1 MAQGPGS
8 TRQNNGPFTV
18 GGFYN
23 FAPFT
28 LTDGQACSLQFD
40 VNGNLKV
47 TSIGGGGG
55 SNPAAG
61 PTGAP
66 VPADADYLGIN
77 ISGTLF
83 GVTGFNLPDSIPIAV
98 AIVNANGD
106 QITSFGGG
114 TQYVDGTAESI
125 GAFTGTVAF
134 GYNGTDV
141 VGLRMDASDN
151 LLVNL
156 NTPIP
161 AGTNLIGQIEV
172 FDGTNVVFTSAH
184 AGYVQFP
191 SAQAVTLASTTI
203 TGTVSVTQGTSPWVV
218 AGAQTPADS
227 YANPTDAQDV
237 FALLGGWDAANAKWQ
252 RVQVDTGTGT
262 LKVDIGSN
270 GIVAVTGTVGVTQG
284 TTPWVVA
291 GNLTHNNAAPAA
303 TEVGVLAG
311 LANAARPTYT
321 EGGQVLLST
330 DLSGAL
336 RVNGPYQIGQA
347 FTTYPGFAQPVY
359 GNLVL
364 GVNSGVPRAFQVS
377 GGGALAIFPDG
388 SQSQIV
394 WNSAT
399 AVGSAQLIFAYSS
412 LNELASGAVVSVDTA
427 SNSDPVS
434 GGTFIIETADASQ
447 DAWVPVTALIVG
459 TQQLVSWPYTPITN
473 GVVQF
478 AISLSGLTNVRARL
492 VTAIGS
498 GKIILNS
505 QIVTI
510 GESLTPVVVAGTVSS
525 QMVGSVGGGLSQ
537 SVSVDALGLLQESDR
552 SGLADIMQS
561 MLQEIRA
568 MKFAIIEMANSKK
581 LDPRDFVASN
591 FEDNTLFE

>member
-172 FDGTNVVFTSAH
+172 SDGTNVLFTNTH

-203 TGTVSVTQGTSPWVV
+203 TGNVSVTQAAASNPW
-218 AGAQTPADS
+218 
-227 YANPTDAQDV
+227 
-237 FALLGGWDAANAKWQ
+237 
-252 RVQVDTGTGT
+252 
-262 LKVDIGSN
+262 I
-270 GIVAVTGTVGVTQG
+270 
-284 TTPWVVA
+284 VA
-291 GNLTHNNAAPAA
+291 GNLTHNSAAPAA
-303 TEVGVLAG
+303 TEIGVLPA
-311 LANAARPTYT
+311 LANAAAPTYS
-321 EGGQVLLST
+321 EGFQVLLST
-330 DLSGAL
+330 DLAGNL
-336 RVNGPYQIGQA
+336 RVIDAADG
-347 FTTYPGFAQPVY
+347 
-359 GNLVL
+359 
-364 GVNSGVPRAFQVS
+364 SVS
-377 GGGALAIFPDG
+377 GGTAGTFSQLAGGIYNPTPPALIGGQQASLQLTAAGALIVSNSGG
-388 SQSQIV
+388 S
-394 WNSAT
+394 
-399 AVGSAQLIFAYSS
+399 
-412 LNELASGAVVSVDTA
+412 SGAVVDESPFTLGVSSETPVGGVYLGG
-427 SNSDPVS
+427 SNVPTVSLNQTGALQITNDRKLVVSDPAMTILLDYVQ
-434 GGTFIIETADASQ
+434 TLILET
-447 DAWVPVTALIVG
+447 
-459 TQQLVSWPYTPITN
+459 
-473 GVVQF
+473 
-478 AISLSGLTNVRARL
+478 
-492 VTAIGS
+492 
-498 GKIILNS
+498 
-505 QIVTI
+505 
-510 GESLTPVVVAGTVSS
+510 
-525 QMVGSVGGGLSQ
+525 
-537 SVSVDALGLLQESDR
+537 
-552 SGLADIMQS
+552 
-561 MLQEIRA
+561 RA
-568 MKFAIIEMANSKK
+568 MRSAIVYMITENQDVLTSDF
-581 LDPRDFVASN
+581 DPNNQDFQPVN
-591 FEDNTLFE
+591 

>member
-47 TSIGGGGG
+47 TSTGGGGG

-77 ISGTLF
+77 IGGTLF

-172 FDGTNVVFTSAH
+172 SDGTNVLFTNTH

-203 TGTVSVTQGTSPWVV
+203 TGNVSVTQAAASNPWIV
-218 AGAQTPADS
+218 AG
-227 YANPTDAQDV
+227 
-237 FALLGGWDAANAKWQ
+237 GGTAGAPGTAVLT
-252 RVQVDTGTGT
+252 VQG
-262 LKVDIGSN
+262 IGS
-270 GIVAVTGTVGVTQG
+270 GTPIPVSGSVSVTFPVSPIVWIEGSTGVALDSAAGTPNAQAITIQGNASGVSV
-284 TTPWVVA
+284 PVA
-291 GNLTHNNAAPAA
+291 GKLTHNNAAPAA
-303 TEVGVLAG
+303 TQIGVLPG
-311 LANAARPTYT
+311 LANVVAPAYS
-321 EGGQVLLST
+321 EGDQVLLST
-330 DLSGAL
+330 DLSGNL
-336 RVNGPYQIGQA
+336 RIS
-347 FTTYPGFAQPVY
+347 
-359 GNLVL
+359 GNVT
-364 GVNSGVPRAFQVS
+364 GSVS
-377 GGGALAIFPDG
+377 
-388 SQSQIV
+388 
-394 WNSAT
+394 T
-399 AVGSAQLIFAYSS
+399 
-412 LNELASGAVVSVDTA
+412 
-427 SNSDPVS
+427 
-434 GGTFIIETADASQ
+434 
-447 DAWVPVTALIVG
+447 
-459 TQQLVSWPYTPITN
+459 
-473 GVVQF
+473 GVVDESSF
-478 AISLSGLTNVRARL
+478 ILGLTN
-492 VTAIGS
+492 
-498 GKIILNS
+498 
-505 QIVTI
+505 
-510 GESLTPVVVAGTVSS
+510 ETPVGGVFLGGSNVPTLAINQTGAAQLTADRKVVVFDPAMTI
-525 QMVGSVGGGLSQ
+525 
-537 SVSVDALGLLQESDR
+537 LLDYVQTLILET
-552 SGLADIMQS
+552 
-561 MLQEIRA
+561 RA
-568 MKFAIIEMANSKK
+568 MRSAIVYMITENQDVLTSDF
-581 LDPRDFVASN
+581 DPNNQDFQPVN
-591 FEDNTLFE
+591 